1 MESELWSYKIN
12 KYLGGGGFG
21 DVYYVTKTCGF
32 EQGAPFAMKKIRC
45 NSEINEN
52 QKKEILKEAEILK
65 KIDSE
70 YIVSY
75 YESFIYK
82 GIPYLIMNYYN
93 NGDLYEFIFKKKFNG
108 GDKRKKIFTIFTK
121 ILLGLFE
128 LHKQHIVH
136 RDIKPSNIMMADDL
150 SPKIGD
156 LGLSKILGSTNSTMN
171 TLAGTLMYQ
180 APEMIN
186 ANPSYTLKT
195 DIWALGIT
203 LYMMFLGKKPYPE
216 DNPGQLLFLIMQGK
230 YYPIPKD
237 SDPDLK
243 KLTEKILC
251 VNPSNRPSA
260 ENILDDSILVKN
272 LKIYGLLD
280 LVTKTKNKVSKIL
293 NDQIKEKNQN
303 FPKYYLRNG
312 LRCVDWMTW
321 VKDLRCPYC
330 CKIPDMANHFI
341 HDIKN
346 MGGGDPDKVDWN
358 ECDLLD
364 FTYWAYNCDKCN
376 NRFIVHNDYIS
387 NHY

>member
-1 MESELWSYKIN
+1 MESEIGNYKIV

-21 DVYYVTKTCGF
+21 DVYYVIERGGPCHI
-32 EQGAPFAMKKIRC
+32 PRAMKKIRC

-52 QKKEILKEAEILK
+52 QKKELLKEAEIMK
-65 KIDSE
+65 KTDSE
-70 YIVSY
+70 YIVSFY
-75 YESFIYK
+75 DSFIYK
-82 GIPYLIMNYYN
+82 GIPYLIMDYYK

-171 TLAGTLMYQ
+171 TLTGTLIYQ

-186 ANPSYTLKT
+186 SNPSYTMKT

-216 DNPGQLLFLIMQGK
+216 NNPGQLLFLIMQGK
-230 YYPIPKD
+230 YDPIPSNLD
-237 SDPDLK
+237 SDLK

-260 ENILDDSILVKN
+260 ENILNDPILVKN

-293 NDQIKEKNQN
+293 NAQIKEKNLN
-303 FPKYYLRNG
+303 FPKYYLKNG

-330 CKIPDMANHFI
+330 CKTPDMANHFI
-341 HDIKN
+341 NDIKI
-346 MGGGDPDKVDWN
+346 MGGGDPDKVNWN
-358 ECDLLD
+358 GCDQLD
-364 FTYWAYNCDKCN
+364 YIYWRYTCDKCN
-376 NRFIVHNDYIS
+376 NLFMVHNDYTI
-387 NHY
+387 NII